1 MVYNSYNTL
10 RKGAVPMKDLFNLES
25 PFMQLLTRVGDLIIV
40 NVLYLLCC
48 VPIVTI
54 GAATA
59 ALHKVG
65 QAIVYDT
72 DNGIARTFFRAFR
85 ENFRQATAM
94 WLMMVVFAAA
104 MGCNY
109 LLISGFVAG
118 TLATVLKGALVVAI
132 GLVLVMAAYMFPL
145 MVRYTNT
152 MRELATNALILAV
165 VKLPRTVGLFLLSC
179 MPLLILALSM
189 ETFLNTMVFWLTIG
203 FGFTAYMSANLLKPV
218 FTELENGNV
227 QVMK

>member
-1 MVYNSYNTL
+1 M
-10 RKGAVPMKDLFNLES
+10 RDFFNIES

-40 NVLYLLCC
+40 TALYLVCC

-59 ALHKVG
+59 ALHKVA

-72 DNGIARTFFRAFR
+72 DNGIFKTFFRAFR
-85 ENFRQATAM
+85 ENFRQATAL
-94 WLMMVVFAAA
+94 WLVMLFFAAA

-109 LLISGFVAG
+109 MLISGFVAG
-118 TLATVLKGALVVAI
+118 TPATVLKGALVVAI

-152 MRELATNALILAV
+152 LRELATNALILAV
-165 VKLPRTVGLFLLSC
+165 VKLPRTVGLFLLRC
-179 MPLLILALSM
+179 MPLLILALSL
-189 ETFLNTMVFWLTIG
+189 ETFLYTMVFWLASG
-203 FGFTAYMSANLLKPV
+203 FGFTAYMSASLLKPV
-218 FTELENGNV
+218 FAELETGNV

>member
-1 MVYNSYNTL
+1 M
-10 RKGAVPMKDLFNLES
+10 RDFFNIES

-40 NVLYLLCC
+40 NALYLVCC

-72 DNGIARTFFRAFR
+72 DNGIFKTFFRAFR
-85 ENFRQATAM
+85 ENFKQATAL
-94 WLMMVVFAAA
+94 WLMMLFFAAA

-109 LLISGFVAG
+109 MLISGFVAG
-118 TLATVLKGALVVAI
+118 TPATVLKGALVVAI

-152 MRELATNALILAV
+152 LRELATNALILAV
-165 VKLPRTVGLFLLSC
+165 VKLPRTVALLVLSAL
-179 MPLLILALSM
+179 PLLVMILSL
-189 ETFLNTMVFWLTIG
+189 ETFLKTLIFWLAIG
-203 FGFTAYMSANLLKPV
+203 FGLTAYMSASLLKPV
-218 FTELENGNV
+218 FAELETGNV

>member
-1 MVYNSYNTL
+1 M
-10 RKGAVPMKDLFNLES
+10 RDFFNIES

-40 NVLYLLCC
+40 NALYLVCC

-59 ALHKVG
+59 ALHKVA

-72 DNGIARTFFRAFR
+72 DNGIFKTFFRAFR
-85 ENFRQATAM
+85 ENFKQATAL
-94 WLMMVVFAAA
+94 WLMMLFFAAA

-109 LLISGFVAG
+109 MLISGFVAG
-118 TLATVLKGALVVAI
+118 TPATVLKGALVVAI

-152 MRELATNALILAV
+152 LRELATNALILAV
-165 VKLPRTVGLFLLSC
+165 V
-179 MPLLILALSM
+179 
-189 ETFLNTMVFWLTIG
+189 
-203 FGFTAYMSANLLKPV
+203 
-218 FTELENGNV
+218 
-227 QVMK
+227 

>member
-1 MVYNSYNTL
+1 M
-10 RKGAVPMKDLFNLES
+10 RDFFNIES

-40 NVLYLLCC
+40 NALYLVCC

-59 ALHKVG
+59 ALHKVA

-72 DNGIARTFFRAFR
+72 DNGIFKTFFRAFR
-85 ENFRQATAM
+85 ENFKQATALG
-94 WLMMVVFAAA
+94 LMMLFFAAA

-109 LLISGFVAG
+109 MLISGFVAG
-118 TLATVLKGALVVAI
+118 TPV
-132 GLVLVMAAYMFPL
+132 LVLAAYMFPL

-152 MRELATNALILAV
+152 LRELATNALILAV

-179 MPLLILALSM
+179 MPLLILALSL
-189 ETFLNTMVFWLTIG
+189 ETFLNTMVFWLAIG
-203 FGFTAYMSANLLKPV
+203 FGFTAYMSASLLKPV
-218 FTELENGNV
+218 FAELETGNV

>member
-1 MVYNSYNTL
+1 M
-10 RKGAVPMKDLFNLES
+10 RDFFNIES

-40 NVLYLLCC
+40 NALYLVCC

-59 ALHKVG
+59 ALHKVA

-72 DNGIARTFFRAFR
+72 DNGIFKTFFRAFR
-85 ENFRQATAM
+85 DNFKQATAL
-94 WLMMVVFAAA
+94 WLMMLFFAAA

-152 MRELATNALILAV
+152 LRELATNALILAV
-165 VKLPRTVGLFLLSC
+165 VKLPRTLGLMILWA
-179 MPLLILALSM
+179 MPVVIAVISM
-189 ETFLNTMVFWLTIG
+189 QTFLQTLVFWLTVG
-203 FGFTAYMSANLLKPV
+203 FGFVGYMSGVLLKPV
-218 FTELENGNV
+218 FAELETGKV

>member
-1 MVYNSYNTL
+1 M
-10 RKGAVPMKDLFNLES
+10 RDFFNIES

-40 NVLYLLCC
+40 NALYLVCC

-59 ALHKVG
+59 ALHKVA

-72 DNGIARTFFRAFR
+72 DNGIFKTFFRAFR
-85 ENFRQATAM
+85 ENFKQATAL
-94 WLMMVVFAAA
+94 WLMMLFFAAA

-109 LLISGFVAG
+109 MLISGFVAG
-118 TLATVLKGALVVAI
+118 TPAMVLKGALVVAI
-132 GLVLVMAAYMFPL
+132 GLVLVLAAYMFPL

-152 MRELATNALILAV
+152 LRELATNALILVV

-179 MPLLILALSM
+179 MPLLILALSL
-189 ETFLNTMVFWLTIG
+189 ETFLNTMVFWLAIG
-203 FGFTAYMSANLLKPV
+203 FGFTAYMSASLLKPV
-218 FTELENGNV
+218 FAELETGNV

>member
-1 MVYNSYNTL
+1 M
-10 RKGAVPMKDLFNLES
+10 RDFFNIES

-40 NVLYLLCC
+40 NALYLVCC

-59 ALHKVG
+59 ALHKVA

-72 DNGIARTFFRAFR
+72 DNGIFKTFFRAFR
-85 ENFRQATAM
+85 ENFKQATAL
-94 WLMMVVFAAA
+94 WLMMLFFAAA

-109 LLISGFVAG
+109 MLISGFVAG
-118 TLATVLKGALVVAI
+118 TLVTVLKGALVVAI

-152 MRELATNALILAV
+152 LRELATNALILAV

-179 MPLLILALSM
+179 MPLLILALSL
-189 ETFLNTMVFWLTIG
+189 ETFLNTMVFWLAIG
-203 FGFTAYMSANLLKPV
+203 FGFTAYMSASLLKPV
-218 FTELENGNV
+218 FAELETGNV

>member
-1 MVYNSYNTL
+1 M
-10 RKGAVPMKDLFNLES
+10 RDLFNIES

-40 NVLYLLCC
+40 NVLYLVCC

-72 DNGIARTFFRAFR
+72 DNGIFKTFFRAFR
-85 ENFRQATAM
+85 DNFKQATAL
-94 WLMMVVFAAA
+94 WLMMLVFAAA

-118 TLATVLKGALVVAI
+118 TLATVLKCVLVAAI
-132 GLVLVMAAYMFPL
+132 VLVLVLAAYMFPL

-152 MRELATNALILAV
+152 LRELATNALILAV
-165 VKLPRTVGLFLLSC
+165 VKLPRTVALFLLSWL
-179 MPLLILALSM
+179 PLLILALSL
-189 ETFLNTMVFWLTIG
+189 ETFLDTLVFWLAIG
-203 FGFTAYMSANLLKPV
+203 FGFTAYMSASVLKPV

-227 QVMK
+227 QIMK

>member
-1 MVYNSYNTL
+1 M
-10 RKGAVPMKDLFNLES
+10 RELFNIES

-72 DNGIARTFFRAFR
+72 DNGIAKTFFRAFR
-85 ENFRQATAM
+85 ENFKQATAL
-94 WLMMVVFAAA
+94 WLMMAVFAAA
-104 MGCNY
+104 MVCNY
-109 LLISGFVAG
+109 LLISGFVVG
-118 TLATVLKGALVVAI
+118 TPATVLKGALVVAI
-132 GLVLVMAAYMFPL
+132 GLVLVLAAYMFPL

-152 MRELATNALILAV
+152 MRELAVNALDRMEHGGDTYRRQAGNFQGFDLRMNPCTTMCLCMLCNRIC
-165 VKLPRTVGLFLLSC
+165 PGLGYWFLC
-179 MPLLILALSM
+179 C
-189 ETFLNTMVFWLTIG
+189 
-203 FGFTAYMSANLLKPV
+203 
-218 FTELENGNV
+218 
-227 QVMK
+227 

>member
-1 MVYNSYNTL
+1 MVYNSGNTL
-10 RKGAVPMKDLFNLES
+10 RKGAVPMRELFNIES

-40 NVLYLLCC
+40 NVLYLICC

-59 ALHKVG
+59 ALHKVA

-72 DNGIARTFFRAFR
+72 DNGIVKTFFRAFR
-85 ENFRQATAM
+85 ENFKQATAL
-94 WLMMVVFAAA
+94 WLMMAVFAAA
-104 MGCNY
+104 MVCNY

-118 TLATVLKGALVVAI
+118 TLATVLKAALVVAI
-132 GLVLVMAAYMFPL
+132 GLVLVLAAYMFPL

-152 MRELATNALILAV
+152 MRELAVNALILAV
-165 VKLPRTVGLFLLSC
+165 VKLPRTVVLLLLSAL
-179 MPLLILALSM
+179 PLVVMALSI
-189 ETFLNTMVFWLTIG
+189 ETFLKTLVFWLAIG
-203 FGFTAYMSANLLKPV
+203 FGFTAYMSANLLRSV
-218 FTELENGNV
+218 FEELETGNV

>member
-1 MVYNSYNTL
+1 M
-10 RKGAVPMKDLFNLES
+10 REFFNIES

-40 NVLYLLCC
+40 NALYLVCC

-59 ALHKVG
+59 ALHKVA

-72 DNGIARTFFRAFR
+72 DNGIFKTFFRAFR
-85 ENFRQATAM
+85 ENFRQATAL
-94 WLMMVVFAAA
+94 WLMMLFFAAA

-109 LLISGFVAG
+109 MLISGFVAG
-118 TLATVLKGALVVAI
+118 TPATVLKGALVVAI
-132 GLVLVMAAYMFPL
+132 GLVLGMAAYMFPL

-152 MRELATNALILAV
+152 LRELATNALILAV

-179 MPLLILALSM
+179 MPLLILALSL
-189 ETFLNTMVFWLTIG
+189 ETFLNTMVFWLAIG
-203 FGFTAYMSANLLKPV
+203 FGFTAYMSASLLKPV
-218 FTELENGNV
+218 FAELETGNV
-227 QVMK
+227 QVRK

>member
-1 MVYNSYNTL
+1 M
-10 RKGAVPMKDLFNLES
+10 RDFFNIES

-40 NVLYLLCC
+40 NALYLVCC

-59 ALHKVG
+59 ALHKVA

-72 DNGIARTFFRAFR
+72 DNGIFKTFFRAFR
-85 ENFRQATAM
+85 DNFKQATAL
-94 WLMMVVFAAA
+94 WLMMLFFAAA

-109 LLISGFVAG
+109 MLISGFVAG

-152 MRELATNALILAV
+152 LRELATNALILAV
-165 VKLPRTVGLFLLSC
+165 VKLPRTLGLMILWA
-179 MPLLILALSM
+179 MPVVIAVISM
-189 ETFLNTMVFWLTIG
+189 QTFLQTLVFWLTVG
-203 FGFTAYMSANLLKPV
+203 FGFVGYMSGVLLKPV
-218 FTELENGNV
+218 FAELETGKV

>member
-1 MVYNSYNTL
+1 MLQLFSPNSPL
-10 RKGAVPMKDLFNLES
+10 GRWLAF
-25 PFMQLLTRVGDLIIV
+25 LLDALLISV
-40 NVLYLLCC
+40 AWVVCSL
-48 VPIVTI
+48 PIVTI

-59 ALHKVG
+59 ALHKVA

-72 DNGIARTFFRAFR
+72 DNGIFKTFFRAFR
-85 ENFRQATAM
+85 ENFKQATAL
-94 WLMMVVFAAA
+94 WLMMLFFAAA

-109 LLISGFVAG
+109 MLISGFVAG
-118 TLATVLKGALVVAI
+118 TPATVLKGALVVAI

-152 MRELATNALILAV
+152 LRELATNALILAV

-179 MPLLILALSM
+179 MPLLILALSL
-189 ETFLNTMVFWLTIG
+189 ETFLNTMVFWLAIG
-203 FGFTAYMSANLLKPV
+203 FGFTAYMSASLLKPV
-218 FTELENGNV
+218 FAELETGNV

>member
-1 MVYNSYNTL
+1 
-10 RKGAVPMKDLFNLES
+10 MKDLFNIDS

-40 NVLYLLCC
+40 NVLYLICC

-59 ALHKVG
+59 ALHKVA

-72 DNGIARTFFRAFR
+72 DNGIVKTFFRAFR
-85 ENFRQATAM
+85 DNFKQATAL
-94 WLMMVVFAAA
+94 WLMMAVFAAA

-118 TLATVLKGALVVAI
+118 TLETVLKGVLVVAG
-132 GLVLVMAAYMFPL
+132 GLVLVMASYMFPM

-152 MRELATNALILAV
+152 IRELAVNALILAV

-179 MPLLILALSM
+179 MPLLVMALSL
-189 ETFLNTMVFWLTIG
+189 ETFLKTLVFWLAIG
-203 FGFTAYMSANLLKPV
+203 FGFTAYMSASLLKRV
-218 FTELENGNV
+218 FQELEAGNV
-227 QVMK
+227 QIMK

>member
-1 MVYNSYNTL
+1 M
-10 RKGAVPMKDLFNLES
+10 RDFFNIES

-40 NVLYLLCC
+40 NALYLVCC

-72 DNGIARTFFRAFR
+72 DNGIFKTFFRAFR
-85 ENFRQATAM
+85 ENFKQATAL
-94 WLMMVVFAAA
+94 WLMMLFFAAA

-109 LLISGFVAG
+109 MLISGFVAG

-132 GLVLVMAAYMFPL
+132 GLVLVLAAYMFPL

-152 MRELATNALILAV
+152 MRQHAVNALILSV
-165 VKLPRTVGLFLLSC
+165 VKLPRTVALVLLSGL
-179 MPLLILALSM
+179 PILILCLSL
-189 ETFLNTMVFWLTIG
+189 ETFLSTMVFWLTIG
-203 FGFTAYMSANLLKPV
+203 FAFTGYMSAVVLKPV
-218 FTELENGNV
+218 FRELEDSTGPGV
-227 QVMK
+227 QIMN

>member
-1 MVYNSYNTL
+1 M
-10 RKGAVPMKDLFNLES
+10 RDFFNIDS

-40 NVLYLLCC
+40 NVLFLVCC

-72 DNGIARTFFRAFR
+72 DNGIFKTFFRAFR
-85 ENFRQATAM
+85 DNFKQATAL
-94 WLMMVVFAAA
+94 WLMMLVFAAA

-118 TLATVLKGALVVAI
+118 TLATVLKCVLVAAI
-132 GLVLVMAAYMFPL
+132 VLVLVLAAYMFPM

-152 MRELATNALILAV
+152 LRELATNALILAV
-165 VKLPRTVGLFLLSC
+165 VKLPRTVALVLLSC
-179 MPLLILALSM
+179 LPMLVLVLSL
-189 ETFLNTMVFWLTIG
+189 ETFLDTLVFWLAIG
-203 FGFTAYMSANLLKPV
+203 FGFTAYMSASVLRPV
-218 FTELENGNV
+218 FRELEEGNV
-227 QVMK
+227 QIMK

>member
-1 MVYNSYNTL
+1 M
-10 RKGAVPMKDLFNLES
+10 RDFFNIES

-40 NVLYLLCC
+40 NALYLVCC

-59 ALHKVG
+59 ALHKVA

-72 DNGIARTFFRAFR
+72 DNGIFKTFFRAFR
-85 ENFRQATAM
+85 ENFRQATAL
-94 WLMMVVFAAA
+94 WLMMLFFAAA

-109 LLISGFVAG
+109 MLISGFVVG
-118 TLATVLKGALVVAI
+118 TPATVLKGALVVAI

-152 MRELATNALILAV
+152 LRELATNALILAV

-179 MPLLILALSM
+179 MPLLILALSL
-189 ETFLNTMVFWLTIG
+189 ETFLNTMVFWLAIG

-218 FTELENGNV
+218 FTEMENGNV

>member
-1 MVYNSYNTL
+1 M
-10 RKGAVPMKDLFNLES
+10 RDFFNIES
-25 PFMQLLTRVGDLIIV
+25 PFMQLLTRVGDLSIGNARNLV
-40 NVLYLLCC
+40 CC

-59 ALHKVG
+59 ALHKVA
-65 QAIVYDT
+65 QAIVYDS
-72 DNGIARTFFRAFR
+72 DNGIFTTFFRAFR
-85 ENFRQATAM
+85 ENFRQATAL
-94 WLMMVVFAAA
+94 WLMMLFFAAA

-109 LLISGFVAG
+109 MLISGFVAG
-118 TLATVLKGALVVAI
+118 TPATVLKGALVVAI

-152 MRELATNALILAV
+152 LRELATNALILAV

-179 MPLLILALSM
+179 MPLLILALSL
-189 ETFLNTMVFWLTIG
+189 ETFLNTMVFWLAIG
-203 FGFTAYMSANLLKPV
+203 FGFTAYMSASLLKPV
-218 FTELENGNV
+218 FAELETGNV